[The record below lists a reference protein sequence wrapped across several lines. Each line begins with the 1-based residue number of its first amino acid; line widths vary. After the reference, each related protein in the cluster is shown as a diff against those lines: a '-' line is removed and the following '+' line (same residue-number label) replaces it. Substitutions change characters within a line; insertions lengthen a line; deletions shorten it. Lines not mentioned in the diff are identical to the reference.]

1 VDAVTRM
8 NSLEGRMTLDRG
20 SRSEVVSQLFLTHQR
35 RLVGLAA
42 LLVDDHETAEDL
54 VQEAFASLHRRL
66 ASLHDHNAALTYL
79 NRAVVN
85 GARDR
90 LRHRRRR
97 REDPRWTSPTP
108 EPLASAEHTALARDE
123 REHLWRA
130 VEALPTRQRQ
140 VLVLRYYLNQSEAEI
155 AETLNVS
162 AGSVKTHASRGLA
175 ALARTW
181 EEES

>member
-1 VDAVTRM
+1 MDAVTRM
-8 NSLEGRMTLDRG
+8 DSPRSAPRLDRG
-20 SRSEVVSQLFLTHQR
+20 SRSEVVSRLFVAHHR

-54 VQEAFASLHRRL
+54 VQDAFVSLHRRWAL
-66 ASLHDHNAALTYL
+66 LRDPDAALTYL

-97 REDPRWTSPTP
+97 RAAPQRAMPVA
-108 EPLASAEHTALARDE
+108 EPLVSAEHAAFVHDE
-123 REHLWRA
+123 QQRLWGA
-130 VEALPTRQRQ
+130 VIALPVRQRQ
-140 VLVLRYYLNQSEAEI
+140 VLVLRYYLNQSESEI
-155 AETLNVS
+155 AETLGVS

-175 ALARTW
+175 ALARSW
-181 EEES
+181 EAGS